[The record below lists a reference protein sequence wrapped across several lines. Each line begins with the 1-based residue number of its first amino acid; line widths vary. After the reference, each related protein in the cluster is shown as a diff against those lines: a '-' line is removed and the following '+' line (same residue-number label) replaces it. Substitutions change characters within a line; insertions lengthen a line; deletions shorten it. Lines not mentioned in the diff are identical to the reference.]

1 MLAVEFTGLGWLGVR
16 TERFEETVRFFRN
29 VMGLQQIRRERNVAG
44 FAFPNGTEVEV
55 WRPEDEFHAFF
66 CTGPVVGFRVEDFED
81 ARARME
87 AEGVEFLGP
96 VQRSEK
102 AAWVHFRGPD
112 GNVYEVIGQR

>member
-16 TERFEETVRFFRN
+16 TERFEETVRFFRD
-29 VMGLQQIRRERNVAG
+29 VMGLQQIRRERDVAG
-44 FAFPNGTEVEV
+44 FAFPDGAEVEV
-55 WRPEDEFHAFF
+55 WSPEDEFHSFF
-66 CTGPVVGFRVEDFED
+66 GTGPVVGFRVEVVDQ
-81 ARARME
+81 ARSRME

-112 GNVYEVIGQR
+112 ENVYEIVGPH

>member
-16 TERFEETVRFFRN
+16 TERFEETVRFFRD
-29 VMGLQQIRRERNVAG
+29 VMGLQQIRRERVRLPRRHRG
-44 FAFPNGTEVEV
+44 GGVEP
-55 WRPEDEFHAFF
+55 PEDEFHSFF
-66 CTGPVVGFRVEDFED
+66 GTGPVVGFRVEDVD
-81 ARARME
+81 QARSRME

-112 GNVYEVIGQR
+112 ENVYEIVGPR